1 MFKLITTLT
10 FVAAFLFLQPD
21 TALLDELPTAPGT
34 IEFIGDAGTP
44 NVFTFENWGFTKI
57 ENAGDPENI
66 RVEAVFDVRSLK
78 CDWKELEESI
88 LKKKDYFFVK
98 KFPEARLS
106 INGAV
111 ATEEGKYTTE
121 ALLTLKGISKKVK
134 LVFTISEE
142 APYTVHAEGVIQRR
156 IFKFTGDGP
165 EEEVPVKV
173 DAVLEVGRE
182 N

>member
-1 MFKLITTLT
+1 MFKLITTFTLVT
-10 FVAAFLFLQPD
+10 AFLFLQPD
-21 TALLDELPTAPGT
+21 TALLDQLPPAPGT

>member
-134 LVFTISEE
+134 LVFKISEE